1 MNNSHRLLFIVY
13 YFEDPHSF
21 VDKLSSV
28 TFFLLISSRALLI
41 FINSC
46 IDSICTAEG
55 NSKSKKAVRM
65 ILFFI
70 TDCLCI
76 NKHAK

>member
-41 FINSC
+41 Y
-46 IDSICTAEG
+46 
-55 NSKSKKAVRM
+55 
-65 ILFFI
+65 LFNFRKYES
-70 TDCLCI
+70 TYY
-76 NKHAK
+76 

>member
-28 TFFLLISSRALLI
+28 TFFLLISSRVVEI
-41 FINSC
+41 FIYSC
-46 IDSICTAEG
+46 IDSICTAELRPCERLIIRQLQRL
-55 NSKSKKAVRM
+55 VRYYLLR
-65 ILFFI
+65 IE
-70 TDCLCI
+70 
-76 NKHAK
+76 

>member
-41 FINSC
+41 YLFMLV
-46 IDSICTAEG
+46 IDSICTAELT
-55 NSKSKKAVRM
+55 S
-65 ILFFI
+65 
-70 TDCLCI
+70 CE
-76 NKHAK
+76 

>member
-28 TFFLLISSRALLI
+28 TFFLLISSRVVEI
-41 FINSC
+41 FIYSC
-46 IDSICTAEG
+46 IDSICTAEL
-55 NSKSKKAVRM
+55 SPCE
-65 ILFFI
+65 
-70 TDCLCI
+70 CLI
-76 NKHAK
+76 IRQLQQLIR

>member
-41 FINSC
+41 YLLILVLIQFVRPKA
-46 IDSICTAEG
+46 TARVKRQSE
-55 NSKSKKAVRM
+55 
-65 ILFFI
+65 
-70 TDCLCI
+70 
-76 NKHAK
+76 